1 MAGFEELVQRLRRSS
16 VQILSH
22 GGGGSG
28 IVWDASGHILTN
40 SHVARGDEVG
50 VVDSQGRRMRARVI
64 QRDQT
69 RDLALIETNT
79 ALEPAAFGDSSQLRV
94 GQIVAAIGNPLG
106 VPGAVTTGIIH
117 SRGESRFIQADV
129 RLAPGNSGG
138 MLANTRGEVIGI
150 NTMIYAGLALAIP
163 SNTAAAFARGENIDR
178 PLLGIAM
185 QPIDLRGAPALV
197 ILRVEPGGVADRH
210 GLILGDVLPLSVREL
225 HEALDSGNTVLL
237 RYLRGNEVRQAGI
250 TLRAEA
256 QAA

>member
-1 MAGFEELVQRLRRSS
+1 MSPELAQKLQRSS
-16 VQILSH
+16 VEVRS
-22 GGGGSG
+22 GRRGAGSG
-28 IVWDASGHILTN
+28 IIWSTDGSIVTN
-40 SHVARGDEVG
+40 AHVISRRQTVKLRDGREFQAEV
-50 VVDSQGRRMRARVI
+50 RRH
-64 QRDQT
+64 DPK
-69 RDLALIETNT
+69 RDLALLHIN
-79 ALEPAAFGDSSQLRV
+79 ARDLPAAAIGDSSQLRV

-163 SNTAAAFARGENIDR
+163 SNTAAAFASGENIDR

-210 GLILGDVLPLSVREL
+210 GLILGDVLLLSVHEL
-225 HEALDSGNTVLL
+225 REALDSGNTVLL